1 MNIIFL
7 TKYGNL
13 AASSR
18 LRAYQYQD
26 KIESSKIKVDVQP
39 LLSNSYIE
47 KKFNN
52 KPVGLFHLFN

>member
-18 LRAYQYQD
+18 LRAYQYQN
-26 KIESSKIKVDVQP
+26 KIESSKIKVDVQS

-47 KKFNN
+47 KKFNT
-52 KPVGLFHLFN
+52 